1 MSNLKPALI
10 GLDKGLNLQ
19 TAKLVAPA
27 GSVLDTLNYEQVD
40 FQGQKR
46 IDGFVRYDGGILP
59 AIKDFLVV
67 TLTGN
72 YVATATGL
80 VSVADGLLGRA
91 ISAST
96 NVVYVAVINENLI
109 PVAGDTLYSIDTDGT
124 NVNANV
130 ITDVVFGADSD
141 LTVQEHYDKLLEFMQ
156 WSRDNVEELPGSIIG
171 LHWFRDRLY
180 AVADVVAVSLSG
192 TTPTVYPNDEI
203 TLDGGE
209 TVKVLDA
216 RTLDNTRLLFVSS
229 MTPTPWAVEGTEVTR
244 GVTSLGTIANGF
256 EDVDTQEMYATFYES
271 RSEEQVLDE
280 DGPSGPYDFGWRLVD
295 QGWNV
300 NFEDGVSLFG
310 SLPSLNQNITGIGT
324 QGPTSTTGDNGRP
337 LILLQSVNITNKP
350 EQVNGW
356 KSSGTPATYE
366 LETDNLIDVDDD
378 TIYADAYISWN
389 GTTGEVAAPGYTDDV
404 LIEYPAANTIV
415 VDIP

>member
-59 AIKDFLVV
+59 AIKDFLVI
-67 TLTGN
+67 TLTDT
-72 YVATATGL
+72 YVPTGTGL
-80 VSVADGLLGRA
+80 VSVEGGLLGRA
-91 ISAST
+91 ISVDDT
-96 NVVYVAVINENLI
+96 TVYVAVINDNLI
-109 PVAGDTLYSIDTDGT
+109 PISGDTLYAIDTDGT
-124 NVNANV
+124 NVNGNV
-130 ITDVVFGADSD
+130 VDEVAFGADSG

-156 WSRDNVEELPGSIIG
+156 WSRDNVEELPGAIIG

-180 AVADVVAVSLSG
+180 AVADVVAVSVVG
-192 TTPTVYPNDEI
+192 TSPVVHPNDEI

-216 RTLDNTRLLFVSS
+216 RVLDGTQLLFIKS
-229 MTPTPWAVEGTEVTR
+229 MNPAPWAVEGTVVSR
-244 GVTSLGTIANGF
+244 GVTFIGEIANGF
-256 EDVDTQEMYATFYES
+256 EDLANQEMYATFYES
-271 RSEEQVLDE
+271 RSEAQVLEE
-280 DGPSGPYDFGWRLVD
+280 DGPSGPYDFGWRFVD

-300 NFEDGVSLFG
+300 NFDNGLSLFG

-324 QGPTSTTGDNGRP
+324 QGPTSVSGDNGRP
-337 LILLQSVNITNKP
+337 LILLQSVNITNRP

-356 KSSGTPATYE
+356 KSSGTPNTYE
-366 LETDNLIDVDDD
+366 LETDNLIEVDDD
-378 TIYADAYISWN
+378 TIYADAYISWD
-389 GTTGEVAAPGYTDDV
+389 GVTEEVSAPGYTDDV
-404 LIEYPAANTIV
+404 LVEYPATNTIV